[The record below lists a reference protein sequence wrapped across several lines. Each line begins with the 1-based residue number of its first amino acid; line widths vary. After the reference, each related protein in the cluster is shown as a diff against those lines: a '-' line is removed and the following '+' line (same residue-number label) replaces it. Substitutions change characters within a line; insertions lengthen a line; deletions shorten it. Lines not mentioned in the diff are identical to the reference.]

1 MRISSVVLPA
11 NLWELLPAADTAAD
25 MDNEEARDN
34 HWERLPEELQQRIQ
48 EEADALMIEERRSLP
63 RRLVKE
69 TQRLQSDPD
78 IGVSAVPYQKNLRYF
93 NVTIAGP
100 NLSPYQEGIFKL
112 ELFVPEE
119 YPMGPPKVRFLTK
132 VYHPNIDKI
141 GRIGLDILAYAWS
154 PALHIRTVL
163 LMIQALLC
171 APNPDDPLATDVGEH
186 WKKNEQA
193 AIATAKEWTRK
204 YACNTASCTAASPSP
219 ARPPAT
225 GRTGR
230 ATRPQG
236 ADCRFAEPHARSSC
250 PLA

>member
-1 MRISSVVLPA
+1 MRISSVALPA
-11 NLWELLPAADTAAD
+11 NIWELLPAVDMDNTAD
-25 MDNEEARDN
+25 MDNEEDN

-48 EEADALMIEERRSLP
+48 AEAMDKLRSLTP
-63 RRLVKE
+63 RCLVKE

-78 IGVSAVPYQKNLRYF
+78 ICVSAVPCMLNLRYF

-141 GRIGLDILAYAWS
+141 GRIGLNILTSNEWS
-154 PALHIRTVL
+154 PVLKIRTVL

-171 APNPDDPLATDVGEH
+171 APNPDNPLATDVGEH

-204 YACNTASCTAASPSP
+204 YAC
-219 ARPPAT
+219 
-225 GRTGR
+225 
-230 ATRPQG
+230 
-236 ADCRFAEPHARSSC
+236 
-250 PLA
+250 

>member
-1 MRISSVVLPA
+1 MG
-11 NLWELLPAADTAAD
+11 
-25 MDNEEARDN
+25 NEEARVN

-48 EEADALMIEERRSLP
+48 VEADALMDEERRALVIAHVGGVGGGDRSLLP
-63 RRLVKE
+63 RRIVKE

-78 IGVSAVPYQKNLRYF
+78 IGVSAVPCMLNLRYF

-141 GRIGLDILAYAWS
+141 GRIGLDVLMDKWC
-154 PALHIRTVL
+154 PALQIRTVL
-163 LMIQALLC
+163 LSIQALLS
-171 APNPDDPLATDVGEH
+171 APNPDNPLATDVGEH
-186 WKKNEQA
+186 WKKNKQA

-204 YACNTASCTAASPSP
+204 YAV
-219 ARPPAT
+219 
-225 GRTGR
+225 
-230 ATRPQG
+230 
-236 ADCRFAEPHARSSC
+236 
-250 PLA
+250 